1 MDALF
6 LHAANDPSPQY
17 WQATTAMRLSAA
29 GEETEM
35 METTEATTR
44 RRKDNEYQLQV
55 TDRKTESNR
64 DFFNWMAII
73 NAALDDI
80 LVETDRSGTIV
91 RLTIPGVKEQE
102 RRVEKALLEKYKKRE
117 GVREM
122 LQQINHY
129 LRNPS
134 LLVPELSTHGWQSL
148 LFPGLFGN
156 YQVGESVCVSRI
168 FSRFVFRADL
178 PLAITRTL
186 HETPDGYLLRGEGA
200 IDQSRFDRKKMI
212 AGFKELYDAYD
223 IRISEKVDYEENFRF
238 DKTGQMIY
246 GDTYFSLQIPGCYRC
261 DIARVVAGQNKDH
274 EQQVRSRW
282 VLPNL
287 Q

>member
-1 MDALF
+1 MDAVF
-6 LHAANDPSPQY
+6 LHAANTSSPQY

-29 GEETEM
+29 GDETEM

-44 RRKDNEYQLQV
+44 RRKENEYQLQV

-80 LVETDRSGTIV
+80 LVETDRYGTIV
-91 RLTIPGVKEQE
+91 KLTIPGVEEKE
-102 RRVEKALLEKYKKRE
+102 RKVEKALLEKYKKRE

-148 LFPGLFGN
+148 LFPGLYGN
-156 YQVGESVCVSRI
+156 YQVGESVSVSRI

-200 IDQSRFDRKKMI
+200 IDHTRFDRKKMI
-212 AGFKELYDAYD
+212 TGFKELYDAYD
-223 IRISEKVDYEENFRF
+223 IRVSEKVDYEENFRF